1 MTLKAVFFDFNGTII
16 NDEAIHR
23 ELLQGVL
30 VSENLRPDI
39 EEFREICLGRRDRDC
54 LREVL
59 ARRGRVAD
67 EVTLDR
73 LVAQKSAAYLHWLE
87 TQPKVPIY
95 PGVEDLMYRLTADH
109 VPIAIVTGAPR
120 QEVERVLRRTKLGD
134 RVRFI
139 VGGEDVAQGKPS
151 PEGYQRAIATMA
163 TVTGDATLTAANCAA
178 IEDTYPGLTAAKA
191 AGLVAIG
198 VANSHPFQMMQ
209 RHANWAVDFLHQ
221 LEVERLRFYFEGR
234 ERENDATIDVA

>member
-67 EVTLDR
+67 EATLDR
-73 LVAQKSAAYLHWLE
+73 LVAQKSAAYLHWLD
-87 TQPKVPIY
+87 TQTKLPIY
-95 PGVEDLMYRLTADH
+95 PGVADLMYRLTADH

-120 QEVERVLRRTKLGD
+120 QEVDRVLRRTKLAD

-139 VGGEDVAQGKPS
+139 ISGEDVAQGKPD

-163 TVTGDATLTAANCAA
+163 AATGDTALTAANCAA
-178 IEDTYPGLTAAKA
+178 IEDTYPGLRAAKA

-209 RHANWAVDFLHQ
+209 RQANWAVDFLHQ

-234 ERENDATIDVA
+234 ERENSATIDVA